1 MAESARILDSNVAK
15 PGWPQLWFQGSGSSA
30 SGSAVGFCSQMWGE
44 GSLAQ
49 PAGWLKLL
57 WPLRI
62 NLPIEV
68 PSPGPG
74 FEASLPL
81 ILTPTRTVPCP
92 EQWWGDSYRP
102 GQHCNSICWNH
113 MCRDACCPSAS
124 LVSCQLERTD
134 KSCTHFNG
142 QKVLRFPFL
151 LVQQTALSSPAPKAQ
166 GIILCPWKTA
176 MKSLKKKICS
186 NNQSWVSWVIN

>member
-1 MAESARILDSNVAK
+1 MEL
-15 PGWPQLWFQGSGSSA
+15 SGTA
-30 SGSAVGFCSQMWGE
+30 CKR
-44 GSLAQ
+44 LA
-49 PAGWLKLL
+49 GGCL

-62 NLPIEV
+62 NLPLGV

-74 FEASLPL
+74 FRRLPCL
-81 ILTPTRTVPCP
+81 WFSHRQDCSMPWAMMGRCH
-92 EQWWGDSYRP
+92 YRP
-102 GQHCNSICWNH
+102 GQHCSSICWNH
-113 MCRDACCPSAS
+113 MCPRCLLCPSAS

-142 QKVLRFPFL
+142 PKGPCFPFL
-151 LVQQTALSSPAPKAQ
+151 LVQQTALPSPAPKAQ

-186 NNQSWVSWVIN
+186 NNQSWLSWVIN